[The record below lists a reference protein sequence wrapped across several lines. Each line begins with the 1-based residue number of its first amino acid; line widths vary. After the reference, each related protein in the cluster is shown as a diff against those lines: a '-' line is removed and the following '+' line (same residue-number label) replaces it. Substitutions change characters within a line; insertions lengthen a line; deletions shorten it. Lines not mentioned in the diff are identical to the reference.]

1 MGATTR
7 DPNIDILV
15 ETGTPPSFQRTSPLW
30 RRCRDLVKLAVAIE
44 MVDDRL
50 SVE

>member
-1 MGATTR
+1 
-7 DPNIDILV
+7 L
-15 ETGTPPSFQRTSPLW
+15 PLW